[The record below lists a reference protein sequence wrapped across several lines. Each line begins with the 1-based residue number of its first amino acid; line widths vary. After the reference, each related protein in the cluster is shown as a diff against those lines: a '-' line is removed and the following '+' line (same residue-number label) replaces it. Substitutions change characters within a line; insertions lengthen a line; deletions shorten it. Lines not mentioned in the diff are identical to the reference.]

1 MRQIEAKAFSKS
13 AVPKFEELENV
24 LIILSK
30 RSMLFKDQIMKE
42 LNIYARK
49 ACDKKIFNQRL
60 TP

>member
-30 RSMLFKDQIMKE
+30 RSMLFKDQIVKE
-42 LNIYARK
+42 LNIYSRK
-49 ACDKKIFNQRL
+49 ACDKKTI
-60 TP
+60 

>member
-1 MRQIEAKAFSKS
+1 
-13 AVPKFEELENV
+13 
-24 LIILSK
+24 
-30 RSMLFKDQIMKE
+30 MLFKDQIVKE

>member
-30 RSMLFKDQIMKE
+30 RSMLFKDQIVKE
-42 LNIYARK
+42 LNIYSRK
-49 ACDKKIFNQRL
+49 ACDKKIFNQKL